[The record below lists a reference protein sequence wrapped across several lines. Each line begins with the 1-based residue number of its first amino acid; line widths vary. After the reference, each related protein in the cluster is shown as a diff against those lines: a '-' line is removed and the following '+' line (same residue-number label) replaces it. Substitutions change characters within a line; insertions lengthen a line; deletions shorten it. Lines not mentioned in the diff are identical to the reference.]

1 MEQHA
6 VPQHIASYEFR
17 LVGDM
22 TFKQFAYLASGVI
35 VALLF
40 YAMPIHPLLKWPL
53 IFFFGLFGAALAF
66 VPIQER
72 PLSQWL
78 LAFTKAVF
86 SPTQYLWQKQQIEL
100 EMFKSQPLK
109 VVLTKAPAPQADKTQ
124 MNEYLQTLPASP
136 TKSPLDEK
144 EEKFF
149 RQTAELF
156 QTVQPIRPVF
166 TPKPFI
172 PPTPANQPI
181 PTAQPVTP
189 SLNYQK
195 TSFVPQASQPK
206 KPAVEAKISP
216 TLPIPAPPTR
226 PNILV
231 GMVLNQGG
239 EIIEGAILEIRNS
252 KGMPMRALKTN
263 KLGQFQIAT
272 PLENDLYEIET
283 EKEGYT
289 FDIIK
294 ISIKGE
300 VIPPIEIRAK

>member
-1 MEQHA
+1 MEQHP

-40 YAMPIHPLLKWPL
+40 YATPIHPLLKWPL

-66 VPIQER
+66 VPVQER

-86 SPTQYLWQKQQIEL
+86 SPTQYLWQKQKVEL
-100 EMFKSQPLK
+100 EMFKAQPAK
-109 VVLTKAPAPQADKTQ
+109 IVLTKTPLPQADQTQ
-124 MNEYLQTLPASP
+124 LSEYLKTLPASQ
-136 TKSPLDEK
+136 TKSPLDEQ

-149 RQTAELF
+149 QQTTQLF
-156 QTVQPIRPVF
+156 QTVQPI
-166 TPKPFI
+166 KPSVS
-172 PPTPANQPI
+172 P
-181 PTAQPVTP
+181 
-189 SLNYQK
+189 
-195 TSFVPQASQPK
+195 PK

-231 GMVLNQGG
+231 GMVLDQQGDLL
-239 EIIEGAILEIRNS
+239 EGAILEIRNS
-252 KGMPMRALKTN
+252 KGMPVRALRTN

-272 PLENDLYEIET
+272 PLENDLYEIEI

-294 ISIKGE
+294 IEVKGE